1 MNNPPFPPAMTGYP
15 SFANFVAS
23 DPELYIF
30 RSFKCLSSRNLLH
43 LQSVLLEIEAELK
56 KLDIEEA
63 YCAQTGPDDG
73 TRKDAQMSIQC
84 WEVLS
89 ARARDGV
96 PRESRKMDLICRLKK
111 ATKEYQDA
119 LIRQNQVMRLPTPDE
134 RVFRVFTGWFQS
146 EEPFIGDG
154 SRLPNQQE
162 HGQDFITLSPTSTDS
177 DFLTRWLQSFV
188 GRYSSIYKGT
198 RHETTT
204 QIKYYS
210 AQHVSRLVTII
221 TVVAA
226 SLVIEAA
233 IVILF
238 LMKNTTLRLV
248 MIAVFTSIFAASL
261 AVMTDGRRADIILA
275 TAACAAVLVAFVA
288 QS

>member
-1 MNNPPFPPAMTGYP
+1 MFSRVP
-15 SFANFVAS
+15 S
-23 DPELYIF
+23 
-30 RSFKCLSSRNLLH
+30 
-43 LQSVLLEIEAELK
+43 LLENSS
-56 KLDIEEA
+56 
-63 YCAQTGPDDG
+63 P
-73 TRKDAQMSIQC
+73 IQL
-84 WEVLS
+84 LS
-89 ARARDGV
+89 LTQ
-96 PRESRKMDLICRLKK
+96 E
-111 ATKEYQDA
+111 DA

-146 EEPFIGDG
+146 EKPFIGDG
-154 SRLPNQQE
+154 SRLLNQQE

-188 GRYSSIYKGT
+188 GWYSSGT

-226 SLVIEAA
+226 SIVIEAA

-238 LMKNTTLRLV
+238 LMKNTALRLA